1 MSQKARQLRA
11 DPAASVGWRKGAMMP
26 GKSAGSPESSPDT
39 EKPVTTQQD
48 KPDLNDG
55 VIR

>member
-1 MSQKARQLRA
+1 MAKRRDDAGQKSTGAR
-11 DPAASVGWRKGAMMP
+11 
-26 GKSAGSPESSPDT
+26 AGSPESSPDT